1 MGWREFHLLI
11 NELENDIIPF
21 SEATDK
27 DFDKSFINLGPLK
40 YLGMTIFSLA
50 QELSPPIQTVLTET
64 SENLAFQF

>member
-27 DFDKSFINLGPLK
+27 DFDKSFISLGPLK

-50 QELSPPIQTVLTET
+50 QELSPPIQTVLT
-64 SENLAFQF
+64 